1 MSTNSDFDRVASA
14 WLADGPVELSDRVL
28 GAALSEVHLTRQRR
42 ATRAPW
48 RYPTMPS
55 LTKLAGAAVTVVALV
70 AGTAWLLGLQGQG
83 PGVGG
88 EPTRTPGPDA
98 STASPSPRASATPDL
113 GESPT
118 PDTAGWTTY
127 TSSRYGFQ
135 IGHPADWAL
144 QPAVRAWTMETDAAN
159 FRSTA
164 QEAFVNPA
172 ASIRVSA
179 WTTDTGLGKVIDDPA
194 EILAWVEDYCAAS
207 RNTPCTGIADRAV
220 PMCVEKRDCHPAL
233 LVPFADDVQAFVPGL
248 DDGEITV
255 VAVWRRDSDPSVALY
270 GGGRKLL
277 EAFLSTMDVWPAP

>member
-1 MSTNSDFDRVASA
+1 
-14 WLADGPVELSDRVL
+14 
-28 GAALSEVHLTRQRR
+28 
-42 ATRAPW
+42 
-48 RYPTMPS
+48 
-55 LTKLAGAAVTVVALV
+55 
-70 AGTAWLLGLQGQG
+70 
-83 PGVGG
+83 
-88 EPTRTPGPDA
+88 
-98 STASPSPRASATPDL
+98 
-113 GESPT
+113 
-118 PDTAGWTTY
+118 
-127 TSSRYGFQ
+127 
-135 IGHPADWAL
+135 
-144 QPAVRAWTMETDAAN
+144 METDAAN